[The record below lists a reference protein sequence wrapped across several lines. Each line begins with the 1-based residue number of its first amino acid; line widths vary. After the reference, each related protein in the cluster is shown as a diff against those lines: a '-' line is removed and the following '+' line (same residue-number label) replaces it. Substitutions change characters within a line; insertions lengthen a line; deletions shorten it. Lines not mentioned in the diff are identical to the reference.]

1 MKLTSMKYA
10 DGISKS
16 KQIKFAGLNHR
27 LGAKDGEVW
36 DMRNMTSDHYPLLA
50 SRKKRWRLKTF
61 EAAGGIYAW
70 DGLCW
75 VEGTGFYFGGEKK
88 GEVTA
93 GQKTFASLGHWIVIL
108 PDKRCYNVTTGEFR
122 EMESR
127 WSGDSLTFSDG
138 LLYGEEAEAN
148 TILREGVEW
157 SEYFSTGDAVTI
169 SGCTAQPGNNKT
181 VIIRAIDGD
190 KLTFYEHTFSL
201 GDEDTGSYTENGEI
215 KVERTVPELKYLCE
229 NENRLWGC
237 SDTTIYAC
245 KQGDIFNWNVYD
257 GLADDAWAVDP
268 GSPGRFTGC
277 ISYKGYPTF
286 FKEDRIYKVYGS
298 LPSNFQVM
306 GSATLGLMEGC
317 AASLAIAGETLF
329 YLGRNGIMA
338 YTGGIPQP
346 ISEDLGL
353 QPFRSAVAG
362 SDGLKYYVSMEK
374 EDGCCGLYVYDSQ
387 RGMWHKEDETRA
399 THFAKHLGN
408 LCFLN
413 EAGELWRIGDTLQI
427 PEDAVAEG
435 TVEWMVEF
443 ADFTQED
450 PNRKGVGKLQL
461 RLEIDEGARVQVWIQ
476 FDSDGRWHPVGGILR
491 SDKKGSCYLPIVPRR
506 CDHYRVKI
514 TGTGGCRIYSLV
526 RESYSGSEM
535 KSTYGRN

>member
-16 KQIKFAGLNHR
+16 KQIKFGGMNHT
-27 LGAKDGEVW
+27 LGAKDGEIW
-36 DMRNMTSDHYPLLA
+36 DMRNMTSDHSPLLA

-75 VEGTGFYFGGEKK
+75 VEGTGFYYKGEKK

-93 GQKTFASLGHWIVIL
+93 GQKTFASLGAWIVIL
-108 PDKRCYNVTTGEFR
+108 PDKCCYNVTTGEFR
-122 EMESR
+122 RMESYFR
-127 WSGDSLTFSDG
+127 NQIMTFCDG
-138 LLYGEEAEAN
+138 TLYDEEAQAN
-148 TILREGVEW
+148 TIQCEGIDW
-157 SEYFSTGDAVTI
+157 SEYFKVGDGVTI
-169 SGCTAQPGNNKT
+169 GGCTLQPGNNKT
-181 VIIRAIDGD
+181 VIIREIDGD
-190 KLTFYEHTFSL
+190 KLIFYADTFTLNGE
-201 GDEDTGSYTENGEI
+201 GSYTEEGEI
-215 KVERTVPELKYLCE
+215 TVARTVPDLLYLCE

-237 SDTTIYAC
+237 SETTIYAC

-268 GSPGRFTGC
+268 GSPGKFTGC
-277 ISYKGYPTF
+277 VSYKGYPTF

-346 ISEDLGL
+346 VSEDLGL
-353 QPFRSAVAG
+353 QPFRSAAAG
-362 SDGLKYYVSMEK
+362 SDGLKYYVSME
-374 EDGCCGLYVYDSQ
+374 DGEGSWGLYVYDTQ
-387 RGMWHKEDETRA
+387 RGQWHREDDTQA

-408 LCFLN
+408 LYFLN
-413 EAGELWRIGDTLQI
+413 AQGQLWIAGGLQSI
-427 PEDAVAEG
+427 PEEATPEED
-435 TVEWMVEF
+435 VEWMVEF
-443 ADFTQED
+443 ADFTHED

-461 RLEIDEGARVQVWIQ
+461 RMEIDEGAQVQVWIQ
-476 FDSDGRWHPVGGILR
+476 FDSDGQWRTVKHVLQEGA
-491 SDKKGSCYLPIVPRR
+491 KGSCYLPIVPRR
-506 CDHYRVKI
+506 CDHYRLRI

-526 RESYSGSEM
+526 RETYSGSEFNA
-535 KSTYGRN
+535 TYGRN